1 VGAEADVAVMHLMAG
16 DFEMAESFASGAP
29 EVRVAHRKLVPV
41 ATVKAGK
48 LYGSASIPVV
58 V

>member
-1 VGAEADVAVMHLMAG
+1 MM
-16 DFEMAESFASGAP
+16 ESYAYTGTP
-29 EVRVAHRKLVPV
+29 EKRIAHRKLMPV

-58 V
+58 RL